1 MSTADETLPVAGDT
15 SIRVALL
22 LPLTGAHGRLGQDLL
37 DAAQLALFDLA
48 LDNFVLM
55 PRDTGG
61 TPEGSLAAAQSAL
74 EAGASLILGPLLATS
89 VEAVAPEARAAGV
102 NVVAYSTD
110 RTVAGDGIFI
120 MGFLARAQI
129 ERVVTFARSKGL
141 VRFAAIVPTTPYGVA
156 VVDGLRDSAARNY
169 GAVTQV
175 EFYDTA
181 DSLNHVVRRL
191 AQYETRR
198 AALVSQRLEL
208 QEKDDEIARQ
218 ALLRLEGLETI
229 GELEF
234 EAILLPEGGD
244 RLLAIAPLLPYYDI
258 DPAKVKLLG
267 TGQWDDPAIG
277 VEPALIGG
285 WFAAPLPEA
294 RVGFERRYEE
304 VYRRKPVRLATL
316 AYDGTALA
324 AVLGAAERGLKFDV
338 ATLTAKNGFAGLDG
352 IFRFHENGVVERGLA
367 VLEVRRHGFHV
378 MSPAPETFLSPPE

>member
-1 MSTADETLPVAGDT
+1 MRHLPISLVSPGRLVLTAGASLLLVLGLAACGSEKVPEPKPFPQAVEESDDAAPAPAEPAAVAEPQPPDLAPPPPEEEIVWPQAVEPPSIPEPAVSTADETLPVAGDT

-74 EAGASLILGPLLATS
+74 EAGASLILGPLLSTS
-89 VEAVAPEARAAGV
+89 VEAVPPEARAAGV
-102 NVVAYSTD
+102 NVVAFSTD

-129 ERVVTFARSKGL
+129 ERVITFARSKGL

-181 DSLNHVVRRL
+181 DGLNHVVRRL

-258 DPAKVKLLG
+258 DPAKVNCS
-267 TGQWDDPAIG
+267 
-277 VEPALIGG
+277 
-285 WFAAPLPEA
+285 A
-294 RVGFERRYEE
+294 RSMG
-304 VYRRKPVRLATL
+304 
-316 AYDGTALA
+316 
-324 AVLGAAERGLKFDV
+324 
-338 ATLTAKNGFAGLDG
+338 
-352 IFRFHENGVVERGLA
+352 
-367 VLEVRRHGFHV
+367 
-378 MSPAPETFLSPPE
+378 